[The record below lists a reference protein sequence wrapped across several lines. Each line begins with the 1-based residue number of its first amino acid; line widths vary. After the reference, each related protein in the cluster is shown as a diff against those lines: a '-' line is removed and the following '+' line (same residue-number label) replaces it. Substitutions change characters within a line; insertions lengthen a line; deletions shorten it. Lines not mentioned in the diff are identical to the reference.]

1 MLKQIFP
8 FAFLIAFHFAQLSQA
23 SESQR
28 LLDDLSSAQTLGEAQ
43 PIIAALWD
51 TWTNAHQN
59 DEEKV
64 LMLKGMSAMNA
75 GRLDAAEKIFGDLIA
90 INTEFTEAWNKRA
103 TVRFMLW
110 KFEESRADVYEVLK
124 REPRHFGAISGLG
137 MINLRLGQL
146 EKAMQSYE
154 KLRRVF
160 PASPEAER
168 YILIIR
174 KELGITDL

>member
-1 MLKQIFP
+1 MLKLIFA
-8 FAFLIAFHFAQLSQA
+8 FAFLITFHFAQPSQA
-23 SESQR
+23 DESQS
-28 LLDDLSSAQTLGEAQ
+28 LLDDLASAQTLGEAQ

-51 TWTNAHQN
+51 AWTNAHQS
-59 DEEKV
+59 DEEKA
-64 LMLKGMSAMNA
+64 LMRRGMSAMNA
-75 GRLDAAEKIFGDLIA
+75 GQLYMAEKIFGDLIA
-90 INTEFTEAWNKRA
+90 VNTEFTEAWNKRA

-110 KFEESRADVYEVLK
+110 KFEDSRADVYEVLK

-137 MINLRLGQL
+137 MINLRLGKL

-154 KLRRVF
+154 KLRRIF

-168 YILIIR
+168 YIPIIR

>member
-1 MLKQIFP
+1 MLKLIFIY
-8 FAFLIAFHFAQLSQA
+8 AYLIAFHFAQPVQA
-23 SESQR
+23 NESQS
-28 LLDDLSSAQTLGEAQ
+28 LLDDLSSAQTLSDAQ

-51 TWTNAHQN
+51 AWINAHQS
-59 DEEKV
+59 DEEKA
-64 LMLKGMSAMNA
+64 LMLRGMSAMNA
-75 GRLDAAEKIFGDLIA
+75 GSLAAAEKIFGDLIEV
-90 INTEFTEAWNKRA
+90 NREFTEAWNKRA

-110 KFEESRADVYEVLK
+110 KFEEARADVYEVLK
-124 REPRHFGAISGLG
+124 QEPRHFGAISGLG

-168 YILIIR
+168 YIPIIR

>member
-1 MLKQIFP
+1 MLKLIFA
-8 FAFLIAFHFAQLSQA
+8 FAFLIAFHFAQFSQA
-23 SESQR
+23 NESQR

-43 PIIAALWD
+43 PIVSALWD

-59 DEEKV
+59 DKEKA
-64 LMLKGMSAMNA
+64 LMLMGISAMNA
-75 GRLDAAEKIFGDLIA
+75 GRLDTAEKIFGDLIF

-103 TVRFMLW
+103 TVRFMLR

>member
-1 MLKQIFP
+1 MMKLI
-8 FAFLIAFHFAQLSQA
+8 FAFAFSILFHFVQSAQA
-23 SESQR
+23 NESQS

-51 TWTNAHQN
+51 TWTNAHQS
-59 DEEKV
+59 DEEKA
-64 LMLKGMSAMNA
+64 LMLKGMSAMNT

-90 INTEFTEAWNKRA
+90 VNTEYTEAWNKRA

-110 KFEESRADVYEVLK
+110 KFEASRADVHEVLK

-137 MINLRLGQL
+137 MINLHLGQL